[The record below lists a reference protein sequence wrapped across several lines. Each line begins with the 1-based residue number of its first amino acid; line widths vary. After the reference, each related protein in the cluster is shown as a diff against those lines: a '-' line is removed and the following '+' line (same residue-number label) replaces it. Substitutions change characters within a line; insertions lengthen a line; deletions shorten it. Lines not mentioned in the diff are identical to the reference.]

1 MFYFVLSAWFEQ
13 MQPALSSFFSWEGRG
28 VGGSE
33 GHFLHVQVKEWE
45 CRVILFL
52 CCFGSESHPYVQAV
66 TELTELWVERA
77 RYVFSDTPQTLH
89 AQTNRQ
95 ADRLTC
101 ARMYV
106 IQWQIYSSVIL
117 LALTLDSVPTT
128 IDVSSVSVSPC
139 HTCDVC
145 QALLSPFVGS
155 KIGVVWEARL
165 SFIPAPFC
173 SNRNWLCL
181 FLSLCCFRW

>member
-1 MFYFVLSAWFEQ
+1 M
-13 MQPALSSFFSWEGRG
+13 
-28 VGGSE
+28 
-33 GHFLHVQVKEWE
+33 
-45 CRVILFL
+45 FL

-155 KIGVVWEARL
+155 EIGVVGKLA
-165 SFIPAPFC
+165 SV
-173 SNRNWLCL
+173 L
-181 FLSLCCFRW
+181 FLHRFARIEIDCAFFFLCVVFGDKEPVGVQ